1 MMLTGVHSEK
11 TAKLRRIA
19 YLACMPFFFAYIFFD
34 VLDLDGSNLPSLTS
48 RMERSAIVAELG
60 TDENVESLPERV
72 QPATSGA
79 VRSGRWHDDARFR
92 FIKLLT
98 LSPLEKAR
106 THRYRVSL
114 PRDAVPD

>member
-1 MMLTGVHSEK
+1 MLTAVHSEK
-11 TAKLRRIA
+11 TAKLWRIA
-19 YLACMPFFFAYIFFD
+19 YLACMPFVFAYIFFD

-72 QPATSGA
+72 QPATSGDVPA
-79 VRSGRWHDDARFR
+79 TERWHDDARFR